1 MSGVA
6 RWALEVFITN
16 ESGTKTL
23 QPRPSTINF
32 TMTVNRGREDQV
44 ACTKNDRTI
53 TIRAG
58 VTRTL
63 AVERCSDDDRITGSG
78 IRRSLGRW

>member
-16 ESGTKTL
+16 ESGTKTP

-32 TMTVNRGREDQV
+32 TMTVNQGREDQV
-44 ACTKNDRTI
+44 AFTKELPNDH
-53 TIRAG
+53 
-58 VTRTL
+58 
-63 AVERCSDDDRITGSG
+63 DSG
-78 IRRSLGRW
+78 WRESYVCRREVQR

>member
-32 TMTVNRGREDQV
+32 TMTVNQGREDQV
-44 ACTKNDRTI
+44 AFTKRLPNDH
-53 TIRAG
+53 
-58 VTRTL
+58 
-63 AVERCSDDDRITGSG
+63 DSG
-78 IRRSLGRW
+78 WRESYVCRREVQR